1 MQKTEVGKF
10 STKNILMISFLFV
23 PILLVTKIHFV
34 NNNLVLNYSSLWIIS
49 SLFYLLANILIKK
62 ISMENYHIFFLIVL
76 SVLTQLSFLNYE
88 PIGSDD
94 IYRYMWD
101 GKVQANNINPYSY
114 KPIDKE
120 LNELHSNILPSKM
133 NFKEMKTIYFPLSQW
148 LFYVGFKISGENFW
162 GYKFLIFI
170 SIIISIVL
178 LYKILVH
185 LNMEKKRLL
194 FFILSPLI
202 YFQFSIDGHLDA
214 FGLPL
219 LISSLYFYLKDKK
232 LYSAFFLG
240 LSFSIKPVAI
250 VLIPLFFLNEKSI
263 ADKFKFLI
271 VTIFTFL
278 IQFTPYIF
286 SSNPFEAFII
296 FSKNWMFNGFIFTT
310 INSIIHNNQL
320 ARLIT
325 WICLIISLLPIY
337 FGKIELIKKFYFAIL
352 LMIIFSPVIHPWYL
366 SWLLIF
372 IPFTNFWSGIYLV
385 SAVSLTSITILVYKM
400 TGNWK
405 DYYVVQMIEFI
416 PTIVLMI
423 YELFKL
429 TRFTTNDNSD
439 KYAAKA

>member
-23 PILLVTKIHFV
+23 PILLVMKIHFV

-62 ISMENYHIFFLIVL
+62 ISIENYHIFFLIVL

-114 KPIDKE
+114 KPMDKE

-439 KYAAKA
+439 EYAVKA

>member
-1 MQKTEVGKF
+1 
-10 STKNILMISFLFV
+10 MIGFLFV

-49 SLFYLLANILIKK
+49 SLLYLLANILIKK
-62 ISMENYHIFFLIVL
+62 ISIENYHIFFLIVL

-114 KPIDKE
+114 KPMDKE

-185 LNMEKKRLL
+185 LNMEKKRLF

>member
-34 NNNLVLNYSSLWIIS
+34 NNNLVLNYSTLWIIS
-49 SLFYLLANILIKK
+49 SLLYLLANILIKK

-120 LNELHSNILPSKM
+120 LNELHSDILPSKM
-133 NFKEMKTIYFPLSQW
+133 NYKEMKTIYFPLSQW

-178 LYKILVH
+178 FYKILVH

-232 LYSAFFLG
+232 FYSAFFLG

-271 VTIFTFL
+271 VTIFIFL

>member
-10 STKNILMISFLFV
+10 STKNILMIGFLFV

-34 NNNLVLNYSSLWIIS
+34 NNNLVLNYSTLWIIS

-62 ISMENYHIFFLIVL
+62 ISIENYHIFFLIVL

-178 LYKILVH
+178 FYKILVH

>member
-10 STKNILMISFLFV
+10 STKNILMIGFLFV

-34 NNNLVLNYSSLWIIS
+34 NNNLVLNYSTLWIIS
-49 SLFYLLANILIKK
+49 SLLYLLANILIKK
-62 ISMENYHIFFLIVL
+62 ISIENYHIFFLIVL

-232 LYSAFFLG
+232 FYSAFFLG

>member
-10 STKNILMISFLFV
+10 STKNILMIGFLFV

-34 NNNLVLNYSSLWIIS
+34 NNNLVLNYSTLWIIS
-49 SLFYLLANILIKK
+49 SLLYLLANILIKK
-62 ISMENYHIFFLIVL
+62 ISIENYHIFFLIVL

-178 LYKILVH
+178 FYKILVH

-232 LYSAFFLG
+232 FYSAFFLG

-271 VTIFTFL
+271 VTIFIFL

>member
-34 NNNLVLNYSSLWIIS
+34 NNNLVLNYSTLWIIS

-120 LNELHSNILPSKM
+120 LNELHSDILPSKM
-133 NFKEMKTIYFPLSQW
+133 NYKEMKTIYFPLSQW

-232 LYSAFFLG
+232 FYSAFFLG

>member
-10 STKNILMISFLFV
+10 STKNILMIGFLFV

-34 NNNLVLNYSSLWIIS
+34 NNNLVLNYSTLWIIS
-49 SLFYLLANILIKK
+49 SLLYLLANILIKK
-62 ISMENYHIFFLIVL
+62 ISIENYHIFFLIVL

-178 LYKILVH
+178 FYKILVH

-263 ADKFKFLI
+263 AYKFKFLI